1 MCKVELKLS
10 QSLSLI
16 NIENYSTELKKEM
29 PINVVLG
36 RCILYLLNEQI
47 YMYIFLTTL
56 YILYIMYILN
66 TLYIVKRATL

>member
-16 NIENYSTELKKEM
+16 NIENYSTELKKEI

-47 YMYIFLTTL
+47 YMYIFLTL
-56 YILYIMYILN
+56 YVLYIMYILN
-66 TLYIVKRATL
+66 TLYIVRRATL

>member
-29 PINVVLG
+29 HINVVLG

-56 YILYIMYILN
+56 YILYIMHILN
-66 TLYIVKRATL
+66 TLYIVRRATL

>member
-1 MCKVELKLS
+1 MCKVELK
-10 QSLSLI
+10 LSLI
-16 NIENYSTELKKEM
+16 NIENYSMELKKEM

-66 TLYIVKRATL
+66 TLYIVRRATL

>member
-10 QSLSLI
+10 QSISLM

-29 PINVVLG
+29 SINVVLG

-56 YILYIMYILN
+56 YILYIMHILN
-66 TLYIVKRATL
+66 TLYIVRRATL